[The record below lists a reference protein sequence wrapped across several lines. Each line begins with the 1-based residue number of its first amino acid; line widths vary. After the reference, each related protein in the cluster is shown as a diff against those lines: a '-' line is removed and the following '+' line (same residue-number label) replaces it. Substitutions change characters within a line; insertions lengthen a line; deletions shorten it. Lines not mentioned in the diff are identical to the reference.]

1 MFKEC
6 LYIEV
11 FALARSSGVL
21 KSVLIMA
28 LEVLCYGF
36 CITIC
41 PGGSRALDGRKI

>member
-1 MFKEC
+1 M
-6 LYIEV
+6 
-11 FALARSSGVL
+11 L

-41 PGGSRALDGRKI
+41 PGGSRALNGSNGTGRYDRPDRQF